1 MSGETSSSKH
11 EFCYDQSLIDAIPA
25 PIFIQNQKRSF
36 LGANRAFR
44 AFFDINPAF
53 FDLSDFYGS
62 LDIETVARSRE
73 IDTMIFAHGGE
84 TSFEATIKNSGKP
97 ERSVIFHKAPICNDE
112 GEVTGVVTTLFDL
125 TKQRKTEL
133 QLRHAQKMEAIGT
146 LAGGIAHDFNNVL
159 TPIVGYAEIMRLM
172 ATREGEENIA
182 SMQYVSEILAAAKRA
197 KSLVEQI
204 LTFSRSREKKA
215 LPQYLHPI
223 VKEVLKLIRVTLPVS
238 IEIRQEVDEDCG
250 MVSID
255 PVQLHQVLL
264 NLCTNSAQAI
274 GERQGRLSIRLA
286 KGDRDSQGREWV
298 ELSVTDN
305 GCGIDSELLER
316 VFEPYFTTKE
326 KSQGTGMGLAMVHG
340 IVTRYGG
347 RIELKSEKGKGTA
360 FHLLFP
366 CVMPD
371 TVVTQA
377 RDFHVHPTGDEHILV
392 VDDQVAVL
400 KVTSKILET
409 LGYTV
414 TTCSLSREAL
424 AVFSC
429 KPNGF
434 DLIITDLTM
443 PSLSGMELC
452 REVKKQRETVP
463 VILCSGYGEKLS
475 EEKLGDA
482 GFSAWFTKPVTLEK
496 LSLIVRTALD
506 ESQLTVN
513 ATPLSD

>member
-1 MSGETSSSKH
+1 MSGKMCSSKND
-11 EFCYDQSLIDAIPA
+11 FFYDQNLIDAIPA
-25 PIFIQNQKRSF
+25 PIFIQDQKRRFS
-36 LGANRAFR
+36 GANRAFR
-44 AFFDINPAF
+44 DFFCINPDS
-53 FDLSDFYGS
+53 FDLSDFYGF
-62 LDIETVARSRE
+62 LDMETGARSRE

-84 TSFEATIKNSGKP
+84 SSFEASIKVSGES
-97 ERSVIFHKAPICNDE
+97 ERSVIFHKSPIYDNDGKITE
-112 GEVTGVVTTLFDL
+112 IVTTLFDL

-159 TPIVGYAEIMRLM
+159 TPIVGYAEIMRLL
-172 ATREGEENIA
+172 ATREGEENSA

-204 LTFSRSREKKA
+204 LTFSRNREKKA

-238 IEIRQEVDEDCG
+238 IEIRQEIDEDCG

-255 PVQLHQVLL
+255 PVQFHQVLL

-274 GERQGRLSIRLA
+274 GEKQGRLSIRLA

-298 ELSVTDN
+298 ELSVADN
-305 GCGIDSELLER
+305 GCGIDSTLKER

-360 FHLLFP
+360 FHLHFP

-371 TVVTQA
+371 TIVTQT
-377 RDFHVHPTGDEHILV
+377 RDFPIHPTGDEHILV

-409 LGYTV
+409 LGYKV
-414 TTCSLSREAL
+414 TTCSLAREAL

-429 KPNGF
+429 KPKAF

-452 REVKKQRETVP
+452 KEVKKQLEAIP

-482 GFSAWFTKPVTLEK
+482 GFSGWFTKPVTMEQLA
-496 LSLIVRTALD
+496 LVVRTALD
-506 ESQLTVN
+506 ES
-513 ATPLSD
+513 S

>member
-1 MSGETSSSKH
+1 MSEKTRSGEQ
-11 EFCYDQSLIDAIPA
+11 ELYYNQSLIDAIPA
-25 PIFIQNQKRSF
+25 PIFIQDQKRRF
-36 LGANRAFR
+36 LGSNRAFK
-44 AFFDINPAF
+44 AFFNVNQDS
-53 FDLSDFYGS
+53 FDLSDFYGF
-62 LDIETVARSRE
+62 LDVETGERSRE
-73 IDTMIFAHGGE
+73 VDTMIFAHGGE
-84 TSFEATIKNSGKP
+84 TSFEATIKAFGTS
-97 ERSVIFHKAPICNDE
+97 ERSVIFRKAPICDNE

-238 IEIRQEVDEDCG
+238 IEIRQEVDKDCG

-274 GERQGRLSIRLA
+274 GDRQGRLSIRLT

-298 ELSVTDN
+298 ELIVADN

-360 FHLLFP
+360 FHLYFP
-366 CVMPD
+366 CVLPD
-371 TVVTQA
+371 TVVTQTS
-377 RDFHVHPTGDEHILV
+377 DFPVHPTGDEHIMV
-392 VDDQVAVL
+392 VDDQDAVL

-429 KPNGF
+429 KPLEF

-443 PSLSGMELC
+443 PSLTGLELC
-452 REVKKQRETVP
+452 REVKKQRGTIP

-475 EEKLGDA
+475 EELLGDV
-482 GFSAWFTKPVTLEK
+482 GVSAWFTKPVTLEK
-496 LSLIVRTALD
+496 LALIVRNVLD
-506 ESQLTVN
+506 ESQLVVSPTS
-513 ATPLSD
+513 LSD